1 MFDIGFWEL
10 FLIFIL
16 LLFVVGPDKL
26 PIVAEYLGRWFGKI
40 QRYFFELK
48 DSIQNETNSTS
59 EDISNIM
66 EDQENQIK
74 KRKYAKLNCKKYTK
88 FRHYQIFNNLINE
101 NKI

>member
-26 PIVAEYLGRWFGKI
+26 PVVAEYLGRWFGKI

-59 EDISNIM
+59 DDISSIIN
-66 EDQENQIK
+66 
-74 KRKYAKLNCKKYTK
+74 TK
-88 FRHYQIFNNLINE
+88 SRTIN
-101 NKI
+101 

>member
-26 PIVAEYLGRWFGKI
+26 PVVAEYLGRWFGKI

-48 DSIQNETNSTS
+48 DSIQNETGSTS
-59 EDISNIM
+59 NNINNILEDHN
-66 EDQENQIK
+66 NQIK
-74 KRKYAKLNCKKYTK
+74 DLEKEISKAQEEDKNDKPK
-88 FRHYQIFNNLINE
+88 
-101 NKI
+101 

>member
-26 PIVAEYLGRWFGKI
+26 PVVAEYLGRWFGKI

-48 DSIQNETNSTS
+48 DSIQNETGNATK
-59 EDISNIM
+59 DISTII

-74 KRKYAKLNCKKYTK
+74 DLEKEISKAQEEDKSDDKKQ
-88 FRHYQIFNNLINE
+88 H
-101 NKI
+101 

>member
-26 PIVAEYLGRWFGKI
+26 PVVAEYLGRWFGKI

-48 DSIQNETNSTS
+48 DSIQNETGNATK
-59 EDISNIM
+59 DISTII

-74 KRKYAKLNCKKYTK
+74 DLEKEMSKAQEEDKSDDKKQ
-88 FRHYQIFNNLINE
+88 H
-101 NKI
+101 

>member
-26 PIVAEYLGRWFGKI
+26 PVVAEYLGRWFGKI

-48 DSIQNETNSTS
+48 DSIQ
-59 EDISNIM
+59 
-66 EDQENQIK
+66 QEAEEPTKQI
-74 KRKYAKLNCKKYTK
+74 
-88 FRHYQIFNNLINE
+88 
-101 NKI
+101 NKILDDQKSSLDFLQKEINDKKKDDEK